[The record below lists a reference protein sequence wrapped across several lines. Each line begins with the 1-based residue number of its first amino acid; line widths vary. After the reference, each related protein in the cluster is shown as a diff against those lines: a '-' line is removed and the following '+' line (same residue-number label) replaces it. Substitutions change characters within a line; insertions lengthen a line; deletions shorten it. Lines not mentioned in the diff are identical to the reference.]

1 MNGYEEARKID
12 NKINEL
18 LENNPISEENG
29 MEWWRFARTVRT
41 GLEIIEQKAKDKVSK
56 QTEQLAA
63 GRSNNKDEYSKVG
76 PTR

>member
-1 MNGYEEARKID
+1 MMNGYEEARKID

-41 GLEIIEQKAKDKVSK
+41 GLEIIEQKAKDLVSER
-56 QTEQLAA
+56 TERLASE
-63 GRSNNKDEYSKVG
+63 RSGKIGK
-76 PTR
+76 

>member
-41 GLEIIEQKAKDKVSK
+41 GLEIIEQKAKDLVSER
-56 QTEQLAA
+56 TERLASE
-63 GRSNNKDEYSKVG
+63 RSGKIGK
-76 PTR
+76 

>member
-1 MNGYEEARKID
+1 MNGYEEAGKID
-12 NKINEL
+12 GKINEL

>member
-41 GLEIIEQKAKDKVSK
+41 GLEIIEQKAKDEVSK
-56 QTEQLAA
+56 QTEQLAV